1 MNIKNLYM
9 AAGLALVAGLGF
21 TACSNDSYDVE
32 GNPDDLVYLTKATQK
47 NFEGMI
53 YHTPVGDIG
62 SAQASFPAQIQRP
75 VDGDVTV
82 SAEPD
87 TSYISRYN
95 EAHGTSYVAA
105 PEEVLQNLEVKTAT
119 IKGGNYTTTDS
130 VEVSVRQSDFAKLT
144 EPAYLIPLHLTA
156 KGAVGSQEQGVA
168 YLVVKTGNDFLGF
181 DKTSASAGV
190 VNTPVGVFGGIN
202 AEFLPKAVVSLG
214 VDMSVTLKAD
224 MSLVDAYNAEHNTS
238 YNALPNDVVSA
249 LTIESTNIASTADA
263 ATTPIKVSAPDDKAK
278 SLALGTYLLPLRP
291 VVKANGKE
299 AELDKPVYVV
309 VSVTR
314 SLINDDATE
323 IVGHEISADDF
334 TCTAAD
340 NLDAD
345 AFTTDGWSFKE
356 KKETAGFTLDLGAE
370 HNLTGFLISG
380 DAIKDYTVKVS
391 TDGSNWTELG
401 GSAGHSGPSVSAGWD
416 TYTAYMLYG
425 AVKARYV
432 KVSIATNL
440 DYWGWPYIQWGY
452 CTVEKIAF
460 YEQ

>member
-1 MNIKNLYM
+1 M
-9 AAGLALVAGLGF
+9 AASLALVAGLGF
-21 TACSNDSYDVE
+21 TACSSDDYDVK
-32 GNPDDLVYLTKATQK
+32 GNPDDLVFLNKVTTK

-87 TSYISRYN
+87 TSYISSYN

-105 PEEVLQNLEVKTAT
+105 PEDVMQNMEVKTAT
-119 IKGGNYTTTDS
+119 IKGGAYATTDS

-144 EPAYLIPLHLTA
+144 EPAYLIPLRLTA
-156 KGAVGSQEQGVA
+156 NGAVGSKEQGVA

-181 DKTSASAGV
+181 DKTSASTGV
-190 VNTPVGVFGGIN
+190 VNTPMGVFGGIS
-202 AEFLPKAVVSLG
+202 AEFLPKAIVSLG

-238 YNALPNDVVSA
+238 YSALPNDVVSA
-249 LTIESTNIASTADA
+249 LTVEGTTIAGTADA
-263 ATTPIKVSAPDDKAK
+263 ASAPIKVSAPADKAK
-278 SLALGTYLLPLRP
+278 TLALGTYLLPLRP

-309 VSVTR
+309 VSVTQ
-314 SLINDDATE
+314 SLINDDAKE
-323 IVGHEISADDF
+323 VVGNEISADGF

-340 NLDAD
+340 GLNAD
-345 AFTTDGWSFKE
+345 AFATDGWSFTE

-370 HNLTGFLISG
+370 HNLTGFLVAG
-380 DAIKDYTVKVS
+380 DAIKNYTVKVS
-391 TDGSNWTELG
+391 TDGSAWTELG
-401 GSAGHSGPSVSAGWD
+401 GSDGHRGPSVSAGWSS
-416 TYTAYMLYG
+416 YTAYVLYG

-432 KVSIATNL
+432 KVSIATDL

-452 CTVEKIAF
+452 CSMDKIAF